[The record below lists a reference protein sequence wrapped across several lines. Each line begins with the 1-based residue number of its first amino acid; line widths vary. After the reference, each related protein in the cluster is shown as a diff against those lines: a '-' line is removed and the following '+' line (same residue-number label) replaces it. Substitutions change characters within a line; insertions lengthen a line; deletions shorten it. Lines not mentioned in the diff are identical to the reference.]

1 MGLIDGLRPKWKNSD
16 PDVRLAAAKELTDIK
31 VLKEIVCN
39 DRDWMVRH
47 HVFMAL
53 KDLNPPESV
62 FVELAKTASDEEIR
76 RKAIKKIKDETV
88 LEGIAKN
95 DKFRFVRDAAEHRLE
110 ELRTNLWGEKE
121 VAPAA
126 PESVQSKNHSR

>member
-16 PDVRLAAAKELTDIK
+16 PDVRLAAAKELTD
-31 VLKEIVCN
+31 VNLLKEIVRT

-47 HVFMAL
+47 HVFMTL
-53 KDLNPPESV
+53 KDLNPPETV
-62 FVELAKTASDEEIR
+62 FIELAKTASDEEIR
-76 RKAIKKIKDETV
+76 RKAIKKIKDEAA

-110 ELRTNLWGEKE
+110 ELRSNLWGEKE
-121 VAPAA
+121 ETPAT
-126 PESVQSKNHSR
+126 PEAAQ

>member
-16 PDVRLAAAKELTDIK
+16 PDVRLAAAKELTDINL
-31 VLKEIVCN
+31 LKEIVCT

-53 KDLNPPESV
+53 KDLNPTEAV
-62 FVELAKTASDEEIR
+62 FIELAKTASDEEIR
-76 RKAIKKIKDETV
+76 RKAIKKIKDEAA
-88 LEGIAKN
+88 LEDIAKT
-95 DKFRFVRDAAEHRLE
+95 DKYRFVRDAAEHRLE

-121 VAPAA
+121 ETPAS
-126 PESVQSKNHSR
+126 PEAAQ

>member
-31 VLKEIVCN
+31 LLKEIVCT

-47 HVFMAL
+47 HIFMTL
-53 KDLNPPESV
+53 KDLNPPEAV
-62 FVELAKTASDEEIR
+62 FIELAKTASDEEIR
-76 RKAIKKIKDETV
+76 RKAIKKMKDEAA
-88 LEGIAKN
+88 LEDIAKN

-121 VAPAA
+121 ETPAA
-126 PESVQSKNHSR
+126 PEAAQ